1 MQVNHSQ
8 TASKNFW
15 VFILL
20 TYVIS
25 WLFWVPLALSGQDV
39 SRTTLLVPFALGGFG
54 PSVAGIIM
62 VYRNKGKQERRDFWK
77 RVIDFKRISVGWYL
91 FIFLVFPIL
100 YIVLFSLNS
109 LLGNPVPQ
117 FERLSQISANPFLL
131 IGIVITGILTGPLS
145 EELGWRGYAL
155 DRLQTRWSPFAA
167 SLVLAPFWW
176 AWHLPLFFVRGTTQ
190 YKWGV
195 GTPDF
200 WYFMIAIVPLTI
212 MLTWV
217 YNHNR
222 RSILGAIL
230 IHFMYNFSLGM
241 VYPLSQNTNLM
252 QVIFMYVIAIGL
264 VAISSQVSNHV
275 QPGLESQ
282 Q

>member
-1 MQVNHSQ
+1 METKHTQ
-8 TASKNFW
+8 TVGKNFG

-25 WLFWVPLALSGQDV
+25 WLFWVPLALSGKEV
-39 SRTTLLVPFALGGFG
+39 SGTTLLIPFALGGFG

-62 VYRNKGKQERRDFWK
+62 VYRNKDKQERRDFWK
-77 RVIDFKRISVGWYL
+77 RVIDLKRISVGWYL
-91 FIFLVFPIL
+91 FIFLAFPAL

-109 LLGNPVPQ
+109 LLGNALPP
-117 FERLSQISANPFLL
+117 FERLSQIAVNPFLL

-155 DRLQTRWSPFAA
+155 DRLQARWSPLLA

-200 WYFMIAIVPLTI
+200 WYFMLAIVPLTI
-212 MLTWV
+212 LLTWV

-230 IHFMYNFSLGM
+230 LHFMYNFSLGM
-241 VYPLSQNTNLM
+241 VYPLSQNLNLLH
-252 QVIFMYVIAIGL
+252 VIFMYVIAIGM
-264 VAISSQVSNHV
+264 VSTGRQVSNRV
-275 QPGLESQ
+275 QPELESQ